1 MQATRVDAVMKA
13 AAESGLL
20 KREEQPYRWPD
31 QPGLAPPGQEAN
43 GIESDT
49 DLIEFALANVALE
62 ENFAEAFKQSRGKIN
77 GNLKLGF

>member
-1 MQATRVDAVMKA
+1 MQAIRVDAVMKA

-20 KREEQPYRWPD
+20 KEKSSRIGSRISPALLRQAKKRT
-31 QPGLAPPGQEAN
+31 

-62 ENFAEAFKQSRGKIN
+62 NNFAEAFKQSRGKIN